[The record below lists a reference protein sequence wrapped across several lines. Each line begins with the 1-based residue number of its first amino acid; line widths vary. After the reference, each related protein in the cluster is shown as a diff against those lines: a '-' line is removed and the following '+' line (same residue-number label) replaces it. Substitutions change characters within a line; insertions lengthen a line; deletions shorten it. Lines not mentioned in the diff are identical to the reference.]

1 MICSKGYTEIRL
13 KDRRTYNLIS
23 LGARDSMKSTPTP
36 ADFIIN
42 FSFGKCYM
50 VSLVVLINNND
61 NMIRRKS

>member
-1 MICSKGYTEIRL
+1 MICSKSYTEIRL
-13 KDRRTYNLIS
+13 KDRRTYLIS

-36 ADFIIN
+36 ANFIIN
-42 FSFGKCYM
+42 FSFGKCYT